1 MDRKIPGFYKAKAA
15 NNYAFTSSGQFVL
28 DEPVFRTRHTLFAR
42 LEANYSLMLNPGK
55 LSTEQRW
62 QNIMAHLGLEGDAAH
77 IEPQAAIMKLMSD
90 NQLPSS
96 IVSCITSARENAS
109 QVREQISSEMWERLN
124 QLYHEV
130 VQTASNMYSDSDV
143 LRLFMALREG
153 GYKFIGVTD
162 SSMNHGEGW
171 HFIQFGKYI
180 ERTASLPLLIDALF
194 SAQQGADDLD
204 WVGLLTSC
212 SAFEAY
218 CKVYTADLKPEQVA
232 EFLLLNPEFPYTT
245 RYSTEKM
252 QHALEGIRRTT
263 RLASS
268 PKSSALWAACT
279 PLWPTL
285 RSTTSC
291 LAISSAFWPTSL
303 SNAKACTPPCMKHI

>member
-1 MDRKIPGFYKAKAA
+1 MLSRVADSLYWMSRYFERA
-15 NNYAFTSSGQFVL
+15 THSSRV
-28 DEPVFRTRHTLFAR
+28 

-62 QNIMAHLGLEGDAAH
+62 RNIMGHLGLTGEAAR

-90 NQLPSS
+90 GELPSS

-130 VQTASNMYSDSDV
+130 VQTAGNMDSDSDI

-162 SSMNHGEGW
+162 ASMNHGEGW
-171 HFIQFGKYI
+171 HFIQLGKYI
-180 ERTASLPLLIDALF
+180 ERTSALPLLLDAVF
-194 SAQQGADDLD
+194 SAQEGADDLD

-232 EFLLLNPEFPYTT
+232 EFLLLNSEFPYTA

-252 QHALEGIRRTT
+252 QVALEAIRRTAPS
-263 RLASS
+263 RKFDRIERIAGRMHASLAYAQIDDIMSRDFERFLAGIIEQCQS
-268 PKSSALWAACT
+268 LHGALHEAYIDY
-279 PLWPTL
+279 P
-285 RSTTSC
+285 
-291 LAISSAFWPTSL
+291 IESAFE
-303 SNAKACTPPCMKHI
+303 A

>member
-1 MDRKIPGFYKAKAA
+1 MLSRVADSLYWMSRYFERA
-15 NNYAFTSSGQFVL
+15 THCSRV
-28 DEPVFRTRHTLFAR
+28 
-42 LEANYSLMLNPGK
+42 LEANFSLMLNPGK

-62 QNIMAHLGLEGDAAH
+62 QNIMGHLGLEGEAVRM
-77 IEPQAAIMKLMSD
+77 EPQAAIMKLMSD

-109 QVREQISSEMWERLN
+109 QVREEISSEMWERLN

-130 VQTASNMYSDSDV
+130 VHTASNMYSDSDV
-143 LRLFMALREG
+143 MRLFTALREG

-162 SSMNHGEGW
+162 ASMNHGEGW
-171 HFIQFGKYI
+171 HFIQLGKYI
-180 ERTASLPLLIDALF
+180 ERTSSLPLLLDAIF

-232 EFLLLNPEFPYTT
+232 EFLLLNPEFPYTA

-252 QHALEGIRRTT
+252 QHALEGIRRTSPG
-263 RLASS
+263 RAVAAIERIAGRIHASLAYAQIDDIMSRDFERFLGNIIEQCQS
-268 PKSSALWAACT
+268 LHAAVHEAYIDY
-279 PLWPTL
+279 P
-285 RSTTSC
+285 
-291 LAISSAFWPTSL
+291 IESAFG
-303 SNAKACTPPCMKHI
+303 A

>member
-1 MDRKIPGFYKAKAA
+1 MLSRVADSLYWMSRYFERAGHC
-15 NNYAFTSSGQFVL
+15 SRV
-28 DEPVFRTRHTLFAR
+28 

-55 LSTEQRW
+55 LSTMQRW
-62 QNIMAHLGLEGDAAH
+62 QNIMGHLGLDDESARTD
-77 IEPQAAIMKLMSD
+77 PQSAIIKLMSD
-90 NQLPSS
+90 HDLPSS
-96 IVSCITSARENAS
+96 IVSCMTSARENAS

-130 VQTASNMYSDSDV
+130 VQTSSNMHSDSDV
-143 LRLFMALREG
+143 TRLFTSMREG

-162 SSMNHGEGW
+162 ASMNHGEGW
-171 HFIQFGKYI
+171 HFIQLGKYM
-180 ERTASLPLLIDALF
+180 ERTTCLPLLLHAVY

-232 EFLLLNPEFPYTT
+232 EFLLLNPEFPYTA

-252 QHALEGIRRTT
+252 QDALAAIQRAAPGRQVTSIERIAGKIHSS
-263 RLASS
+263 LAYAQIEEIMSS
-268 PKSSALWAACT
+268 NFDGFLGNIISQCQSLHSAVHQAYIDY
-279 PLWPTL
+279 P
-285 RSTTSC
+285 
-291 LAISSAFWPTSL
+291 IDSAFE
-303 SNAKACTPPCMKHI
+303 A

>member
-1 MDRKIPGFYKAKAA
+1 MLSRVADSLYWMSRYFERA
-15 NNYAFTSSGQFVL
+15 THSSRV
-28 DEPVFRTRHTLFAR
+28 

-62 QNIMAHLGLEGDAAH
+62 QNIMAHLGLEGDAAR
-77 IEPQAAIMKLMSD
+77 IEPQAAIVKLMSD
-90 NQLPSS
+90 NELPSS

-130 VQTASNMYSDSDV
+130 VQTAANMHSDSDV
-143 LRLFMALREG
+143 LRLFSALREG

-162 SSMNHGEGW
+162 ASMNHGEGW

-180 ERTASLPLLIDALF
+180 ERTSSLPLLLDAVF

-232 EFLLLNPEFPYTT
+232 EFLLLNPEFPYTA

-263 RLASS
+263 PGRKFSEIERIAGRIHASLAYAQIDDIMSRDFERFLANIIEQCQS
-268 PKSSALWAACT
+268 LHAAT
-279 PLWPTL
+279 HEAYIDYP
-285 RSTTSC
+285 
-291 LAISSAFWPTSL
+291 IESAFE
-303 SNAKACTPPCMKHI
+303 A

>member
-1 MDRKIPGFYKAKAA
+1 VKM
-15 NNYAFTSSGQFVL
+15 
-28 DEPVFRTRHTLFAR
+28 
-42 LEANYSLMLNPGK
+42 
-55 LSTEQRW
+55 
-62 QNIMAHLGLEGDAAH
+62 
-77 IEPQAAIMKLMSD
+77 EPQAAIMKLMSD
-90 NQLPSS
+90 TQLPSS

-130 VQTASNMYSDSDV
+130 IHTAANMYSDSDV
-143 LRLFMALREG
+143 LRLFMAVREG

-162 SSMNHGEGW
+162 ASMNHGEGW

-180 ERTASLPLLIDALF
+180 ERTSALPLLLDAVY

-204 WVGLLTSC
+204 WVNLLTSC

-232 EFLLLNPEFPYTT
+232 EFLLLNPEFPYTA
-245 RYSTEKM
+245 RYATEKM

-263 RLASS
+263 PGRKFSDIERIAGRIYSSLAYAEIDDIMSRDFERFLGS
-268 PKSSALWAACT
+268 IIEQCQSLHSAVHAAYIDYPIET
-279 PLWPTL
+279 
-285 RSTTSC
+285 
-291 LAISSAFWPTSL
+291 AFE
-303 SNAKACTPPCMKHI
+303 A